1 MTSEQYMQTAWVRVW
16 VSMCAILSD
25 LMLISGQ
32 FSLDQILVQF
42 HLAGVRIG
50 LGFCTG
56 GVFFCFFFFTTQSL
70 RPLPVHA

>member
-16 VSMCAILSD
+16 VSMCAIQSD

-42 HLAGVRIG
+42 HLASVRIG

-56 GVFFCFFFFTTQSL
+56 GGFFWFFFS
-70 RPLPVHA
+70 PPKV